1 MKQTRETR
9 ERLYKKYRRRKSL
22 QNFIRWKQVKAEH
35 RKAVK
40 EEKRKSWIEFA
51 SKFSYKTPTS
61 VIYENVRKLKGTQCR
76 KINILKDHDQYY
88 TTNEEIANKLG
99 KTFSDISNPRN

>member
-22 QNFIRWKQVKAEH
+22 QNFIRWKLAKAEQ
-35 RKAVK
+35 RKALK
-40 EEKRKSWIEFA
+40 EEKCKSWIEYA
-51 SKFSYKTPTS
+51 SKVNYKTPTS
-61 VIYENVRKLKGTQCR
+61 VIYENVRKLKGTKCR

-88 TTNEEIANKLG
+88 TTNEEIAYKLG
-99 KTFSDISNPRN
+99 KKI